1 MHNVASDNHD
11 SVVSVIYMAA
21 GDTEGLA
28 TLQHAYIFRIVVC
41 TSTLLIEFEEYVSL
55 YLDLTEFFWLY
66 SVGADSEGMK
76 STICGWTTA
85 FGQLLP
91 LHCVFITDLRYC
103 DL

>member
-1 MHNVASDNHD
+1 M
-11 SVVSVIYMAA
+11 
-21 GDTEGLA
+21 
-28 TLQHAYIFRIVVC
+28 HAYIFRIVVC
-41 TSTLLIEFEEYVSL
+41 SLTLLIEFEEYVSL

-85 FGQLLP
+85 FGQLQP
-91 LHCVFITDLRYC
+91 LRFVFITDLRFC

>member
-1 MHNVASDNHD
+1 M
-11 SVVSVIYMAA
+11 YMAA

-28 TLQHAYIFRIVVC
+28 TLQDAYIFRIVFC
-41 TSTLLIEFEEYVSL
+41 SLTLLIVFEEYVSL

-76 STICGWTTA
+76 STMCGWTTV
-85 FGQLLP
+85 FGQP
-91 LHCVFITDLRYC
+91 LRFVFVTDLRYC